1 VSIRSAVLTALISV
15 SATAQTVPLVVP
27 ASQPNILHVGTSIAL
42 ETRDKLTTEN
52 KALTVGQRI
61 EMAVAQPVM
70 LNGQVAI
77 AAGTRAFGEITSVRN
92 KGMWGKSGG
101 FTGRYL
107 YIDVGGRQIR
117 LNGSFSDRGETG
129 TLGVLASVAFVPI
142 AGFFVT
148 GTSADIAPGTRV
160 MAFLAEEVPVVFSDT
175 QPAPPIVAPIGAALQ
190 SSVPTSTTP
199 VTPPK

>member
-1 VSIRSAVLTALISV
+1 MTLKAILLAALLSTSAA
-15 SATAQTVPLVVP
+15 AQTVPLVVP
-27 ASQPNILHVGTSIAL
+27 ITQPNVLNVGTAIQL
-42 ETRDKLTTEN
+42 ETRDNLTTEG
-52 KALTVGQRI
+52 KALSVGQRI
-61 EMAVAQPVM
+61 EMAVAQPIM

-77 AAGTRAFGEITSVRN
+77 AAGTRALGEITSVRN

-117 LNGSFSDRGETG
+117 LNGSFSNRGETG
-129 TLGVLASVAFVPI
+129 TIGVLASVAFVPV

-148 GTSADIAPGTRV
+148 GTSANIVPGTRV

-175 QPAPPIVAPIGAALQ
+175 KPMPPIIAPVGEPIL
-190 SSVPTSTTP
+190 SSPTTLATP
-199 VTPPK
+199 ASPPK